1 MSQAVDPALEGFVAA
16 RTGALVRAAYLLTG
30 DRGLAEDL
38 VQTVFIKVAP
48 RWGRIVAA
56 GDPEGYVR
64 TVLYRE
70 HVSRWRLH
78 RGREVLSAE
87 GGLTDAPS
95 PDQADM
101 VLERLALGGLLA
113 QLNRR
118 QRAVLVLR
126 YYEDLSEGAT
136 ARVLNCSVG
145 TVRSQ
150 TARALAKLRVLAI
163 GDVEGAAR

>member
-1 MSQAVDPALEGFVAA
+1 MAA
-16 RTGALVRAAYLLTG
+16 MTTGL
-30 DRGLAEDL
+30 
-38 VQTVFIKVAP
+38 IS
-48 RWGRIVAA
+48 IVALA
-56 GDPEGYVR
+56 ASGPCRVDPEGYVR

-70 HVSRWRLH
+70 HISRWRRH

-87 GGLTDAPS
+87 GRLPDEPS
-95 PDQADM
+95 PDAADA
-101 VLERLALGGLLA
+101 VLERLALAGLLE
-113 QLNRR
+113 QLNRQ

-150 TARALAKLRVLAI
+150 TARALAKLRLLATD
-163 GDVEGAAR
+163 GVEGAAR